1 MTKTREVINDALE
14 EIIVQAEES
23 AIEQAEG
30 NAAIRALNDMM
41 LDWDQN
47 GIVLGYTVVADMND
61 EITVAPGAIRGIKTN
76 LAVELAARYE
86 VQANPSLVM
95 RAKQGKMTC
104 VDIAVD
110 QAAMVFPETLPR
122 GSGNDYPGWSDSTFY
137 PGADDT
143 ILTESGGSIAL
154 EDDTEEA

>member
-1 MTKTREVINDALE
+1 MVKVREIVNDALE
-14 EIIVQAEES
+14 EIIVQPEE
-23 AIEQAEG
+23 AMIEQAEG

-47 GIVLGYTVVADMND
+47 GITLGFTEVDDMSD
-61 EITVAPGAIRGIKTN
+61 EITVAPGAIRGIKSN
-76 LAVELAARYE
+76 LAIELAGRYD
-86 VQANPSLVM
+86 VQISPGLAT

-137 PGADDT
+137 PDQSDT
-143 ILTESGGSIAL
+143 VLTESGGSIAL
-154 EDDTEEA
+154 EEDTEES

>member
-1 MTKTREVINDALE
+1 MVKVREVVNDALE
-14 EIIVQAEES
+14 EIIVQPEE
-23 AIEQAEG
+23 AMIEQAEG

-47 GIVLGYTVVADMND
+47 GITLGFTEVDDMSD
-61 EITVAPGAIRGIKTN
+61 EITVAPGAIRGIKSN
-76 LAVELAARYE
+76 LAIELAGRYD
-86 VQANPSLVM
+86 VQISPGLAL

-137 PGADDT
+137 PDQSDT
-143 ILTESGGSIAL
+143 VLTESGGSVAI
-154 EDDTEEA
+154 EEDTEES

>member
-1 MTKTREVINDALE
+1 MVKVREVVNDALE
-14 EIIVQAEES
+14 EIIVQPEE
-23 AIEQAEG
+23 AMIEQAEG

-47 GIVLGYTVVADMND
+47 GITLGFTEVDDMSD
-61 EITVAPGAIRGIKTN
+61 EITVAPGAIRGIKSN
-76 LAVELAARYE
+76 LAIELAGRYD
-86 VQANPSLVM
+86 VQISPGLAL

-137 PGADDT
+137 PDQSDT
-143 ILTESGGSIAL
+143 VLTESGGSIAL
-154 EDDTEEA
+154 EEDTEES